1 MISSERQIYILK
13 KLEEK
18 GVVYLKETSE
28 ELGASICTIRR
39 DFEKLEKENKCKR
52 VHGGAVF
59 TRKYN
64 RLHDSCDIHMN
75 SRMDMTPETKR
86 LLCKKC
92 ATLIEE
98 NDCVFIDGG
107 TTFMYMCEYLE
118 GKKVTIVT
126 HSDFIRASDD
136 SSYSVF
142 VLGGENSPFYRM
154 NLGPMTL
161 KVLSS
166 FHFDKAFIG
175 CAGMSVEDLNL
186 YTAEVGTAQIKEMAI
201 KNANRKY
208 MVMDHTKIGIY
219 GFYNFCNLNEMEALI
234 TDKSLENIETNAEII
249 LAKE

>member
-1 MISSERQIYILK
+1 MISNERQMYILK

-52 VHGGAVF
+52 VHGGAVR
-59 TRKYN
+59 TRMHT
-64 RLHDSCDIHMN
+64 RLHDSTDIHMK
-75 SRMDMTPETKR
+75 SRMDMTPEVKR
-86 LLCKKC
+86 ILCKKC
-92 ATLIEE
+92 AELIEE
-98 NDCVFIDGG
+98 NDCVFVDGG
-107 TTFMYMCEYLE
+107 TTFMYLCEYLE
-118 GKKVTIVT
+118 GKNVTLVT

-175 CAGMSVEDLNL
+175 CAGMSLEDLNI

-201 KNANRKY
+201 KNAHHTY
-208 MVMDHTKIGIY
+208 MVMDHTKIGLY
-219 GFYNFCNLNEMEALI
+219 GFYNFCNLNDANALI
-234 TDKSLENIETNAEII
+234 TDKPLENIETSAEII
-249 LAKE
+249 LAEE